1 MRSLA
6 TGAMTEDPLRTVSR
20 EFPPQNILGSTIE
33 TFEQASVSLEDTGKS
48 LSVSNV
54 AVQMVLSGSM
64 AQMWSMVNA
73 QQIIMA

>member
-6 TGAMTEDPLRTVSR
+6 TGAMTENPLRTVSR
-20 EFPPQNILGSTIE
+20 EFPPQNIIGVTIE
-33 TFEQASVSLEDTGKS
+33 TFEQVSVSLQDTGKS